1 MSITYKVVVAITS
14 AAVTGIGGYC
24 IYAKSKKHKGNIE
37 SRQVNA
43 TGTVGQAAQNVFG
56 QADAVIVDAV
66 NASRINQLL
75 QKLAI
80 IDKNKAGA
88 DEEIRILK
96 AEIQKL
102 LTTNRGGTK
111 GIHGFIG
118 ETSQVHIS
126 NIKAFINGD
135 EPLYILLDDNS
146 MTDYMRGFEII
157 QQKACRA
164 GGHLGLDA
172 IKHHMEKY
180 PEFIQQGGIYQIPK
194 DMHTKYEYLRN
205 LPEDVATKLRK
216 EDLRLWKYIHTFAEE
231 NPDVVIEPMEVS
243 YTDIQ
248 AGNIDNTIE
257 RVEKNTEQEF
267 KKQRKVAQAEHAPNF
282 EEFLKICSIS
292 AAIEGGIS
300 AGSEFVRKIQSGKKL
315 TSFTKQ
321 DWKDIGAKL
330 MLGSGTGALRGGILY
345 IATNIYKLPAS
356 IVSGVV
362 TALFGICQ
370 EGYRLF
376 KKRISRKEFINS
388 SILIAFQ
395 SISSMLGAFLGKKL
409 CKKHPMLGSIIGSLI
424 GTTCTNFV
432 GKVAFA

>member
-1 MSITYKVVVAITS
+1 MNVNYKCLGAI
-14 AAVTGIGGYC
+14 APAVIGICIGYS
-24 IYAKSKKHKGNIE
+24 IYAETKKRSKNLR
-37 SRQVNA
+37 SQQVDIADIVGHATPNA
-43 TGTVGQAAQNVFG
+43 SG
-56 QADAVIVDAV
+56 QADAVFVDAV
-66 NASRINQLL
+66 NATRINQLL
-75 QKLAI
+75 QKLAV

-102 LTTNRGGTK
+102 LTTNRGGTT

-146 MTDYMRGFEII
+146 MTDYKRGFEII

-180 PEFIQQGGIYQIPK
+180 PEFIQQGGVYQIPK
-194 DMHTKYEYLRN
+194 DMYAKYKHLKN
-205 LPEDVATKLRK
+205 LPEEVAMKSRK

-248 AGNIDNTIE
+248 AGNIDNTVE

-267 KKQRKVAQAEHAPNF
+267 KKQRKEAQAEHAPNF
-282 EEFLKICSIS
+282 EEFLKICSIT
-292 AAIEGGIS
+292 AAIEGGIG
-300 AGSEFVRKIQSGKKL
+300 AGSEFVRKIHSGKKL
-315 TSFTKQ
+315 TSFTKK

-345 IATNIYKLPAS
+345 VATNIYKLPAS

-362 TALFGICQ
+362 TALFGVCQ

-376 KKRISRKEFINS
+376 KKRISRKEFINN
-388 SILIAFQ
+388 SIFIAFQ
-395 SISSMLGAFLGKKL
+395 SISSMAGAFLGKKL
-409 CKKHPMLGSIIGSLI
+409 CKKHPMLGSIIGSII
-424 GTTCTNFV
+424 GTTGTNFV